1 MTTSWIRNL
10 LTAGAVL
17 TLAMLLSAGDCGQTL
32 QDDDDA
38 TTGVDN
44 PQPAPDA
51 APTATPPPAEG
62 PG

>member
-10 LTAGAVL
+10 MTALAVA
-17 TLAMLLSAGDCGQTL
+17 TLATLLSAGDCGQTL
-32 QDDDDA
+32 QDDDTD
-38 TTGVDN
+38 TGVDN